1 MVPLILGNPHI
12 GIVKPIVT
20 KASPYSQL
28 SFPSG
33 ALGLRGLGFR
43 GLGFRGLGVYVF
55 TGLGLRGL
63 GV

>member
-1 MVPLILGNPHI
+1 MAHI

-20 KASPYSQL
+20 KASPNLQL

-43 GLGFRGLGVYVF
+43 GLGV
-55 TGLGLRGL
+55 
-63 GV
+63 